1 MAEYA
6 SKGVAGTGLGL
17 GIAGT
22 ALGVLAGNNGGN
34 GLLGGLFGGGPNLQ
48 GIIAAKDAKI
58 AKLSAE
64 KYSDNQNAVLYAAT
78 RAENQKLRD
87 DIFAYVRPLADE
99 AAANKTAVAV
109 MQTEI
114 AKNKEIAELREQLVR
129 KDIDCLRGAVAAQGA
144 TLAGITKIVVPKD
157 AICPEYMNRYNAW
170 VAPTNAAPGAG
181 G

>member
-22 ALGVLAGNNGGN
+22 ALGVLAGSNGGN

-48 GIIAAKDAKI
+48 GILAEKDAKI
-58 AKLSAE
+58 AELTAQ
-64 KYSDNQNAVLYAAT
+64 KYSDNQDSILYAAT
-78 RAENQKLRD
+78 RSENQKLRD
-87 DIFAYVRPLADE
+87 DIFAYIKPLADE

-109 MQTEI
+109 LQTEVS
-114 AKNKEIAELREQLVR
+114 KNKEIEELREQLIK
-129 KDIDCLRGAVAAQGA
+129 KDLDCLRGAVMAQGA
-144 TLAGITKIVVPKD
+144 TLAGITKTVVPKD

-170 VAPTNAAPGAG
+170 VAPTNATPSTG